1 LLEVY
6 NIIVFQFP
14 HSTLKKYLRHFFY
27 INMNMQVMHHKSHLI
42 LILIYPWCPLDRN
55 QYCDLPSGSSASYHI
70 EVQLNVDVSKS
81 IGATLLLQIGRV
93 IELSVLNTQIN
104 PSLLPIIK
112 VYDLSGF
119 EILKFDCVW
128 FNYLR
133 IIVPQHG
140 TNNSGIS
147 CVKWSITDC
156 TPFSF
161 MEQLNSSFQRI
172 FSVYQSRHCVCG

>member
-1 LLEVY
+1 M
-6 NIIVFQFP
+6 FQFP

-27 INMNMQVMHHKSHLI
+27 NNMNMQVMRHKSDLI

-140 TNNSGIS
+140 TNNSGIRMKYHRLYPILLYGTAQFFLS
-147 CVKWSITDC
+147 KDFFRRPISPLCLWID
-156 TPFSF
+156 
-161 MEQLNSSFQRI
+161 
-172 FSVYQSRHCVCG
+172 